1 MAGASYERP
10 GPCRPRTMPSN
21 LRAEICVAAAI
32 FQGQRLLLVRRS
44 FEERLFPGAWEIP
57 GGHVEQGETLEAALH
72 REVKEETGLAICV
85 GPPFFAWQFGDR
97 RLTVEVDFL
106 ATLASPPKVTLD
118 PEEHVSFAW
127 AKGSDLSN
135 YPTDEAIARVLRAA
149 FLSGVL
155 RRPHSPAR
163 PPLFPHRRR
172 GTPRGRTPLTPLRR
186 PSRTG
191 GPRRPRGGSLR

>member
-1 MAGASYERP
+1 MR
-10 GPCRPRTMPSN
+10 SN

-44 FEERLFPGAWEIP
+44 SGDRLFPGVWEIP

-72 REVKEETGLAICV
+72 REIKEETGLAIRV
-85 GPPFFAWQFGDR
+85 GPPFFAWQFGNR
-97 RLTVEVDFL
+97 PLTVELDFL

-127 AKGSDLSN
+127 ANGSDLSD

-149 FLSGVL
+149 FLSGG
-155 RRPHSPAR
+155 RSRANSPAR
-163 PPLFPHRRR
+163 TPLLRNRRR
-172 GTPRGRTPLTPLRR
+172 GTPRDRIPLTPLRR

-191 GPRRPRGGSLR
+191 GPHRRRRGSPR